1 MIETLTLL
9 LFNSLYIIG
18 LWNSTDYSIETS
30 VEGIE
35 RYKEGEILGKLGYHT
50 RNLPSWLKKPLLD
63 CVICMASIHSYP
75 FWLINDFTLLNGCIW
90 ILYIF
95 ALSGLNLIIYERVT
109 NRG

>member
-1 MIETLTLL
+1 MLEILLLL

-18 LWNSTDYSIETS
+18 LWNSTDYSIQEDVDGRKT
-30 VEGIE
+30 
-35 RYKEGEILGKLGYHT
+35 YKEGEILGKLGYHT
-50 RNLPSWLKKPLLD
+50 RNLPEWLYKPLLG
-63 CVICMASIHSYP
+63 CVMCMASIHSYP

-109 NRG
+109 NR